1 MGSMLKLCPT
11 IERIEFGLL
20 HSCGCLYLAS
30 VISTILVSS
39 PLFVMFKR
47 YFFTPTLFNSSSMS
61 DFVFELSFCSFIFL
75 FYMQRLDF
83 LGLLKADTKP
93 WLPQGL
99 L

>member
-47 YFFTPTLFNSSSMS
+47 YFLLQLFLILALCLI
-61 DFVFELSFCSFIFL
+61 FVFELSFCSFIFL